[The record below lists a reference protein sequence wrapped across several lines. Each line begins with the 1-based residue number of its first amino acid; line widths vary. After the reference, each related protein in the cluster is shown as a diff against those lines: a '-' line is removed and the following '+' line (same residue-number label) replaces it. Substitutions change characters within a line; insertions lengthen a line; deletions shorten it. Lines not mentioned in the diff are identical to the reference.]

1 MKTAYLTAG
10 VPNNNMTLYWKMR
23 FLVGD
28 PAAVLEFD
36 EERPFPEAKP
46 TENPKAGSVP
56 GKTRL
61 LILRDIENERARLYA
76 KADLVACPADFAP
89 ENGLSGDREI
99 ATAQS
104 VAEAFRRAGTQLVV
118 SDRSLPLV
126 YVDALKKA
134 GISCECDL
142 DRGVFER
149 RSKDESELAFI
160 REAQLATEEAIRRA
174 CVRIAKAKPDSEGKL
189 FAADDAE
196 PLTSES
202 VRSFIDRNLLEMGY
216 ANVPSIV
223 AGKKDGGDCH
233 NYGSGPLYTGEPVII
248 DVFPMNKA
256 TLYNGDCT
264 RTVVNGEIAPIYQKM
279 FDAVRAAKAAAT
291 ATIKAGVDGETV
303 HKATIKALEEHGFGY
318 AAPGTPEAENEIRL
332 THGTGHGLGLSIH
345 EPPLTDFRG
354 PKLVVGDVV
363 SVEPGL
369 YGKAVGGIRIEDI
382 VAVTEDGRVNLGSPL
397 PEQLDW
403 LE

>member
-1 MKTAYLTAG
+1 MKKAYLTAG
-10 VPNNNMTLYWKMR
+10 VPNINMTLYWKMR

-36 EERPFPEAKP
+36 EERAFPEARP
-46 TENPKAGSVP
+46 SENPDSGAQP

-61 LILRDIENERARLYA
+61 LILRDIENERARAKA
-76 KADLVACPADFAP
+76 KADFVACPADFAP
-89 ENGLSGDREI
+89 EGGLSGDREI

-104 VAEAFRRAGTQLVV
+104 VAEAFRRAEVNVVV

-134 GISCECDL
+134 GIECECDV

-149 RSKDESELAFI
+149 RSKDKSELAYI
-160 REAQLATEEAIRRA
+160 HEAQLATEEAIRKA
-174 CVRIAKAKPDSEGKL
+174 CVRIATATADSEGKL
-189 FAADDAE
+189 IAADGT
-196 PLTSES
+196 PLTSEN
-202 VRSFIDRNLLEMGY
+202 VRSFIDRTLLDAGY
-216 ANVPSIV
+216 TNVPSIV

-233 NYGSGPLYTGEPVII
+233 NYGSGPLYTGEPIII
-248 DVFPMNKA
+248 DVFPMNNT

-264 RTVVNGEIAPIYQKM
+264 RTVVHGEIAPIYQKM
-279 FDAVRAAKAAAT
+279 LDAVRAAKAAAT
-291 ATIKAGVDGETV
+291 AAIRAGVDGETV
-303 HKATIKALEEHGFGY
+303 HRATIKALEEHGFGY
-318 AAPGTPEAENEIRL
+318 AAPGTEEAETEIRL

-345 EPPLTDFRG
+345 EPPLTDFKG

-369 YGKAVGGIRIEDI
+369 YSKKYGGVRIEDI
-382 VAVTEDGRVNLGSPL
+382 VAVTEDGCVNLGSPL
-397 PEQLDW
+397 PEKLDW